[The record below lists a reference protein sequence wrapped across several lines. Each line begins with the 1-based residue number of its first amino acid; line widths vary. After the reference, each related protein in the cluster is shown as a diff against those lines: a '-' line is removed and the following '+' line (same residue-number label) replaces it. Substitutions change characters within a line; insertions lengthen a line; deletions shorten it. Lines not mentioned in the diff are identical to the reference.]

1 MSSIDPAHVIWSTPV
16 AERAG
21 KPLLVLLHGLGS
33 DEGGLFRLSPYLPL
47 DHVIASPRGPIAS
60 GEGWSWFD
68 VAAPRPAP
76 LNAAADALAE
86 WIATARGDASSV
98 AVLGFSQGGVLGLQ
112 ALRRHPETIDAL
124 VLLSAIAD
132 ETVDPGDPELEVL
145 RPPVF
150 WGRGTSDRVVPA
162 DQVMATRAWLEEHST
177 LTERIY
183 EDVGH
188 WITDAELGE
197 VHTFLRGV
205 FPIEPTEPTEPD
217 SVAG

>member
-1 MSSIDPAHVIWSTPV
+1 MIDPSAVIWSTPV

-33 DEGGLFRLSPYLPL
+33 HEGDLFQLSPYLPL
-47 DHVIASPRGPIAS
+47 DHVIASPRGPLTS
-60 GEGWSWFD
+60 GTGYSWFD
-68 VAAPRPAP
+68 VAASRPAP
-76 LNAAADALAE
+76 LNQSTDELAE
-86 WIATARGDASSV
+86 WLATVRADASSV
-98 AVLGFSQGGVLGLQ
+98 ALLGFSQGGVLALQ
-112 ALRRHPETIDAL
+112 ALRRHPDLIDAV

-150 WGRGTSDRVVPA
+150 WGRGTTDDVVPS
-162 DQVMATRAWLEEHST
+162 DQVAATREWLEEHTT

-188 WITDAELGE
+188 WITDAELGD
-197 VHTFLRGV
+197 VHSFLRSL
-205 FPIEPTEPTEPD
+205 EQ
-217 SVAG
+217 

>member
-1 MSSIDPAHVIWSTPV
+1 MIDPSAVIWSTPV

-33 DEGGLFRLSPYLPL
+33 HEGDLFQLSPYLPL
-47 DHVIASPRGPIAS
+47 DHVIASPRGPLTS
-60 GEGWSWFD
+60 GAGYSWFD
-68 VAAPRPAP
+68 VAASRPAP
-76 LNAAADALAE
+76 LNQSADELAE
-86 WIATARGDASSV
+86 WLATVRADASSV
-98 AVLGFSQGGVLGLQ
+98 ALLGFSQGGVLALQ
-112 ALRRHPETIDAL
+112 ALRRHPDLIDAV

-150 WGRGTSDRVVPA
+150 WGRGTTDDVVPS
-162 DQVMATRAWLEEHST
+162 DQVAATREWLEEHTT

-188 WITDAELGE
+188 WITDAELGD
-197 VHTFLRGV
+197 VHSFLRSL
-205 FPIEPTEPTEPD
+205 EQ
-217 SVAG
+217 

>member
-1 MSSIDPAHVIWSTPV
+1 MIDPSAVIWSTPV

-33 DEGGLFRLSPYLPL
+33 HEGDLFQLSPYLPL
-47 DHVIASPRGPIAS
+47 DHVIASPRGPLTS
-60 GEGWSWFD
+60 GAGYSWFD
-68 VAAPRPAP
+68 VAASRPAP
-76 LNAAADALAE
+76 LNQSADELAE
-86 WIATARGDASSV
+86 WLATVRGDASSV
-98 AVLGFSQGGVLGLQ
+98 ALLGFSQGGVLALQ
-112 ALRRHPETIDAL
+112 ALRRHPDLIDAV

-150 WGRGTSDRVVPA
+150 WGRGTTDDVVPS
-162 DQVMATRAWLEEHST
+162 DQVAATREWLEEHTT

-188 WITDAELGE
+188 WITDAELGD
-197 VHTFLRGV
+197 VHSFLRSL
-205 FPIEPTEPTEPD
+205 EQ
-217 SVAG
+217 

>member
-1 MSSIDPAHVIWSTPV
+1 VIDPSTVIWSTPV
-16 AERAG
+16 GERAG

-33 DEGGLFRLSPYLPL
+33 HEGDLFQLSPYLPL
-47 DHVIASPRGPIAS
+47 DHVIASPRGPIPA
-60 GEGWSWFD
+60 GNGWSWFD

-76 LNAAADALAE
+76 LNESADEFAE
-86 WIATARGDASSV
+86 WLATVRGDATSV

-112 ALRRHPETIDAL
+112 ALRRHPELIDSI

-145 RPPVF
+145 RPPMF
-150 WGRGTSDRVVPA
+150 WGRGTTDDVVPA
-162 DQVMATRAWLEEHST
+162 DQVLATRDWLEEHST

-188 WITDAELGE
+188 WITDAELGD
-197 VHTFLRGV
+197 VHSFLRAL
-205 FPIEPTEPTEPD
+205 EQ
-217 SVAG
+217 

>member
-1 MSSIDPAHVIWSTPV
+1 MIDPSTVIWSTPV
-16 AERAG
+16 GERAG

-33 DEGGLFRLSPYLPL
+33 HEGDLFQLSPYLPL
-47 DHVIASPRGPIAS
+47 GHVIAAPRGPIAS
-60 GEGWSWFD
+60 GSGWSWFD
-68 VAAPRPAP
+68 VAASRPAP
-76 LNAAADALAE
+76 LNDSADGLAE
-86 WIATARGDASSV
+86 WLATVRGEATSV

-112 ALRRHPETIDAL
+112 TLRRHPELIDAV

-150 WGRGTSDRVVPA
+150 WGRGTTDTVVPA
-162 DQVMATRAWLEEHST
+162 EQVLATRDWLEEHST

-188 WITDAELGE
+188 WITDAELGD
-197 VHTFLRGV
+197 VHSFLRAL
-205 FPIEPTEPTEPD
+205 ER
-217 SVAG
+217 

>member
-1 MSSIDPAHVIWSTPV
+1 MIDSSAVIWSTPEG
-16 AERAG
+16 ERAG

-33 DEGGLFRLSPYLPL
+33 HEGDLFQLSPYLPL
-47 DHVIASPRGPIAS
+47 DHVIASPRGPIPS
-60 GEGWSWFD
+60 GNGWSWFD

-76 LNAAADALAE
+76 LNQSADEFAE
-86 WIATARGDASSV
+86 WLATVRGDATSV

-112 ALRRHPETIDAL
+112 ALRRHPELIDSI

-145 RPPVF
+145 RPPMF
-150 WGRGTSDRVVPA
+150 WGRGTADSVVPA
-162 DQVMATRAWLEEHST
+162 EQVLATRDWLEEHST

-188 WITDAELGE
+188 WITDAELGD
-197 VHTFLRGV
+197 VHSFLRAL
-205 FPIEPTEPTEPD
+205 EQ
-217 SVAG
+217 

>member
-1 MSSIDPAHVIWSTPV
+1 MWSTPV
-16 AERAG
+16 GQRAG

-33 DEGGLFRLSPYLPL
+33 HEGDLFQLSPYLPL
-47 DHVIASPRGPIAS
+47 DYVVVSPRGPLRS
-60 GEGWSWFD
+60 GNGWSWFD
-68 VAAPRPAP
+68 VAATRPDP
-76 LNAAADALAE
+76 LNRSADEFAE
-86 WIATARGDASSV
+86 WLATVRGDATSV

-112 ALRRHPETIDAL
+112 VLRRHPELVDSL

-150 WGRGTSDRVVPA
+150 WGRGTTDTVVPA
-162 DQVMATRAWLEEHST
+162 DQVLATRDWLEEHST

-197 VHTFLRGV
+197 VHAFLRSR
-205 FPIEPTEPTEPD
+205 EQ
-217 SVAG
+217 

>member
-1 MSSIDPAHVIWSTPV
+1 MIDPSAVIWSTP
-16 AERAG
+16 AGERAG

-33 DEGGLFRLSPYLPL
+33 HEGDLFQLSPYLPL
-47 DHVIASPRGPIAS
+47 DHVIASPRGPIPS
-60 GEGWSWFD
+60 GNGWSWFD

-76 LNAAADALAE
+76 LNQSADEFAE
-86 WIATARGDASSV
+86 WLATVRGDATSV

-112 ALRRHPETIDAL
+112 ALRRHPELIDSI

-145 RPPVF
+145 RPPMF
-150 WGRGTSDRVVPA
+150 WGRGTADDVVPA
-162 DQVMATRAWLEEHST
+162 EQVLATRDWLEEHST

-188 WITDAELGE
+188 WITDAELGD
-197 VHTFLRGV
+197 VHSFLRAL
-205 FPIEPTEPTEPD
+205 EQ
-217 SVAG
+217 

>member
-1 MSSIDPAHVIWSTPV
+1 MIDPAAVIWSTPV
-16 AERAG
+16 GERAG

-33 DEGGLFRLSPYLPL
+33 QEGDLFQLSPYLPL
-47 DHVIASPRGPIAS
+47 DHVVASPRGSIPA
-60 GEGWSWFD
+60 GDGWSWFD

-76 LNAAADALAE
+76 LNESADEFAE
-86 WIATARGDASSV
+86 WLATVRGDASSV

-112 ALRRHPETIDAL
+112 ALRRHPELIDSI

-145 RPPVF
+145 RPPMF
-150 WGRGTSDRVVPA
+150 WGRGTADAVVPPE
-162 DQVMATRAWLEEHST
+162 QVLATRDWLEEHGT

-188 WITDAELGE
+188 WITDAELGD
-197 VHTFLRGV
+197 VHSFLREHDGHR
-205 FPIEPTEPTEPD
+205 
-217 SVAG
+217 